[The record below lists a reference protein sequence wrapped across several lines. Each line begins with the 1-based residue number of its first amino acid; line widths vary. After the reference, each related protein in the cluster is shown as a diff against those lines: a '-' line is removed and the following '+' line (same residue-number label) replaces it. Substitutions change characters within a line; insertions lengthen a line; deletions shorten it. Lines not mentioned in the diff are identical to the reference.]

1 MASGK
6 SRKRGVSWRLGAG
19 VMVITIAAAGLVARL
34 VQLQVIDHSQYAAE
48 ARDIHV
54 AKETVTG
61 RRGALLDRS
70 GYPLAASKDTYDV
83 MVEVKAWKD
92 GKAAAEAAAAIAAV
106 TKGDP
111 QKMVSDVE
119 GAEIYEIA
127 VARGLDFD
135 AAAQVRDLALR
146 GVRL

>member
-6 SRKRGVSWRLGAG
+6 SRKRGVSWRLGAV

-61 RRGALLDRS
+61 RRGAPDPWA
-70 GYPLAASKDTYDV
+70 GAAGSTP
-83 MVEVKAWKD
+83 
-92 GKAAAEAAAAIAAV
+92 AAEQHARPPGGEPGGAA
-106 TKGDP
+106 
-111 QKMVSDVE
+111 
-119 GAEIYEIA
+119 
-127 VARGLDFD
+127 L
-135 AAAQVRDLALR
+135 
-146 GVRL
+146 GVRRAGQHGPHRPGGGP